1 MVHTKLCGKKLNS
14 INNVDK
20 EKHNKNTV
28 CEQKIAFKKQYR
40 PKIAEYKK
48 FVLKNLKNV
57 DTRLFNL

>member
-28 CEQKIAFKKQYR
+28 CEQKIAFKNSIDQR
-40 PKIAEYKK
+40 LPNT
-48 FVLKNLKNV
+48 KNLY
-57 DTRLFNL
+57 